1 MLGKAAVARTREQ
14 AMTPT
19 PPTRRQID
27 EMTRVQSEA
36 KASNNK
42 PGDLLDM
49 DWINSL
55 PQPLFVTKYS
65 RDYLWPVIDI
75 EVQTGLLRIDVV
87 GLSETWHWG
96 DVWLVQDGAGREY
109 EGYAFYSDAIPEERE
124 PIAAPSAGT
133 CITPSQGAEDEPR

>member
-1 MLGKAAVARTREQ
+1 
-14 AMTPT
+14 MTQ
-19 PPTRRQID
+19 PTRSQLDAMRALPAAI
-27 EMTRVQSEA
+27 
-36 KASNNK
+36 KASNNR

-55 PQPLFVTKYS
+55 PQPLFVTKHS

-75 EVQTGLLRIDVV
+75 EVETGLLRIDVV

-124 PIAAPSAGT
+124 PIASPS
-133 CITPSQGAEDEPR
+133 TPSPLVGADGEKTTNPTGAKNAN